1 MKNLL
6 ELQKE
11 RDSLRA
17 KLQSKVKFNNF
28 DKEFDNDSKLLRLK
42 DKQFFALASKLNVNL
57 NKFGRA

>member
-17 KLQSKVKFNNF
+17 KLQSKIKLSNF

-42 DKQFFALASKLNVNL
+42 DKQFFAMANKLNVNI